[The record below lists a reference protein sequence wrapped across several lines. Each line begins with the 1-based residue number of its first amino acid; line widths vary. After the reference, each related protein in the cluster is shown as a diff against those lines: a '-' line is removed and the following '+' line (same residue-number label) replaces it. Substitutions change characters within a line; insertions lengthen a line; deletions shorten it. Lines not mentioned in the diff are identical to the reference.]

1 MVYVRALHF
10 AATILA
16 AGVVI
21 FQFLVAEPAFRTAS
35 GDFRPSIETLR
46 RRWTWM
52 VWTGLA
58 FAAVSAAVWVLLLAA
73 DIYGASVGEVWRDG
87 GVWTVVTQTR
97 FGQVWSLRFV
107 LGVLLAALI
116 AALMPAP
123 MNAGLMNAGPMNAA
137 PMNAVRRGRLGGIA
151 ILLAIGVLIGP
162 AWTGHAGAT
171 PGAVGQFALASD
183 AFHLLAAGA
192 WVGGLLPL
200 AMLLDCARHGK
211 QPGWAALTSEAVRRF
226 SLLGIASVGLLLAS
240 GLVNSWYEVGSTGN
254 LIETSYGLLVIAK
267 LGLFAAMVAFAAV
280 NRFYLTP
287 RLAAAGAV
295 RQLERNS
302 VAEAALGFAAV
313 VVVGFLGSM
322 APAIHLQLH
331 PKYEAVPE
339 GAAFV
344 HIHSLQGMAD
354 VTIMP
359 GRVGAASATVRLWD
373 DDFDPLKAQ
382 ALTFALT
389 APPAGSSPVTR
400 AATQDDSGA
409 WVVDGIALSQGGNWT
424 VTLDADFGAKGH
436 LVLEAPIVIED
447 GSPPHRPNQ

>member
-1 MVYVRALHF
+1 MVYVRAVHF

-52 VWTGLA
+52 VWAGLA
-58 FAAVSAAVWVLLLAA
+58 VAAVSAAIWVLLLAA
-73 DIYGASVGEVWRDG
+73 DIYGASVGDVWRDG

-116 AALMPAP
+116 ALK
-123 MNAGLMNAGPMNAA
+123 NAA
-137 PMNAVRRGRLGGIA
+137 PRGRYGGIA
-151 ILLAIGVLIGP
+151 ILLAIGVLIAP

-200 AMLLDCARHGK
+200 AMLLDCTRRGK
-211 QPGWAALTSEAVRRF
+211 QPGCATLTSEAVRRF
-226 SLLGIASVGLLLAS
+226 SLLGIASVGLLFAS
-240 GLVNSWYEVGSTGN
+240 GLVNSWYEVGSIGN

-267 LGLFAAMVAFAAV
+267 LGLFAAMVALAAV

-287 RLAAAGAV
+287 RLTAAGAV

-313 VVVGFLGSM
+313 AVVGFLGSM

-359 GRVGAASATVRLWD
+359 GHVGPASATVRLWD

-400 AATQDDSGA
+400 EARQDDSGA
-409 WVVDGIALSQGGNWT
+409 WIVDGIALSQAGNWI

-436 LVLEAPIVIED
+436 LVLKAPIVIED
-447 GSPPHRPNQ
+447 GSSPHRPNQ

>member
-1 MVYVRALHF
+1 MVYVRAVHF
-10 AATILA
+10 AAIILV

-35 GDFRPSIETLR
+35 GVFRPSIGTLR
-46 RRWTWM
+46 CRWAWM

-58 FAAVSAAVWVLLLAA
+58 VAAVSAAIWVLLLAA
-73 DIYGASVGEVWRDG
+73 DIYGAPVGDVWRNG

-97 FGQVWSLRFV
+97 FGQVWSLRFA
-107 LGVLLAALI
+107 LGVLLAAF
-116 AALMPAP
+116 M
-123 MNAGLMNAGPMNAA
+123 AA
-137 PMNAVRRGRLGGIA
+137 PMDPARRSRLSGIA
-151 ILLAIGVLIGP
+151 ILFAIGVLIGP

-171 PGAVGQFALASD
+171 PGAAGQFALASD
-183 AFHLLAAGA
+183 ASHLLAAGA
-192 WVGGLLPL
+192 WVGSLLPL
-200 AMLLDCARHGK
+200 AMLLDCSRRGK
-211 QPGWAALTSEAVRRF
+211 QPGWVALTAQAVRRF

-240 GLVNSWYEVGSTGN
+240 GLINSWYEVGSIDN
-254 LIETSYGLLVIAK
+254 LTETSYGWLVIAK

-295 RQLERNS
+295 RQLQRNS
-302 VAEAALGFAAV
+302 LAEAALGFAAV
-313 VVVGFLGSM
+313 LVVGFLGSM

-344 HIHSLQGMAD
+344 HMHSLEGMAD

-359 GRVGAASATVRLWD
+359 GRVGPASADVRLWD
-373 DDFDPLKAQ
+373 DDFDPLKAET
-382 ALTFALT
+382 LTFALT
-389 APPAGSSPVTR
+389 APAAGSGPVTR
-400 AATQDDSGA
+400 VARQDDSGA

-424 VTLDADFGAKGH
+424 VTLDADLGAKGH
-436 LVLEAPIVIED
+436 LVLKAPIVIEN
-447 GSPPHRPNQ
+447 GSAPHSQ

>member
-21 FQFLVAEPAFRTAS
+21 FQSLVAEPAFRTAS

-58 FAAVSAAVWVLLLAA
+58 FAAISATIWVLLLAA
-73 DIYGASVGEVWRDG
+73 NIYGVSVGEVWRSG

-97 FGQVWSLRFV
+97 FGQVWSLRFA
-107 LGVLLAALI
+107 LGVLLAALM
-116 AALMPAP
+116 ALMGPAK
-123 MNAGLMNAGPMNAA
+123 L
-137 PMNAVRRGRLGGIA
+137 GRLSGIT
-151 ILLAIGVLIGP
+151 IVLAIGVLIGP

-183 AFHLLAAGA
+183 ALHLLAAGV

-200 AMLLDCARHGK
+200 AMLLDCARRQK
-211 QPGWAALTSEAVRRF
+211 QPGWAVPAYEAVRRF

-240 GLVNSWYEVGSTGN
+240 GLINSWYEVGSIDN
-254 LIETSYGLLVIAK
+254 LIETSYGWLVIAK

-302 VAEAALGFAAV
+302 LAEAALGFTAV
-313 VVVGFLGSM
+313 LVVGFLGSM

-354 VTIMP
+354 VMIMP
-359 GRVGAASATVRLWD
+359 GHVGPASATVRLWD

-389 APPAGSSPVTR
+389 APAAGSSPVTR

-409 WVVDGIALSQGGNWT
+409 WVVDGIAPSQGGNWT
-424 VTLDADFGAKGH
+424 VTLDADLGAKGH
-436 LVLEAPIVIED
+436 LVLEAPILIED
-447 GSPPHRPNQ
+447 GSPLHPQ